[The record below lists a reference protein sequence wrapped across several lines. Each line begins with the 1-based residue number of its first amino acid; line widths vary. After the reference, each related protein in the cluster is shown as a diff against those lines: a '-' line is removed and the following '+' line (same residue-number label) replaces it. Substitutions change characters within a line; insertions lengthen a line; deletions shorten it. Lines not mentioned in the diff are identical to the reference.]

1 MATRHEEAVRLADA
15 YTAAWNSG
23 SPEGI
28 AHFFAPNGGIVI
40 NNGEPWRGRG
50 GVAQMAAGF
59 FADVPNLSLHC
70 DAVRAA
76 GDHVVFLWTFEG
88 THSGTKRR
96 VRVSG
101 WEEWDLDGER
111 KVKSSRGWYD
121 AKDYERQVSGSA

>member
-1 MATRHEEAVRLADA
+1 MAICHEEAVRVADA

-23 SPEGI
+23 SPQ
-28 AHFFAPNGGIVI
+28 AVANFFAPDGNIVI
-40 NNGEPWRGRG
+40 NNGEPWRSRG
-50 GVAQMAAGF
+50 GVTQMAAGF
-59 FADVPNLSLHC
+59 FADIPDLSLHC

-76 GDHVVFLWTFEG
+76 GHHVVFLWTFEG

-96 VRVSG
+96 VRVRG

-121 AKDYERQVSGSA
+121 AQDYERQVSGSA

>member
-1 MATRHEEAVRLADA
+1 MAIRHEEAVRLAEA

-23 SPEGI
+23 SPEGV
-28 AHFFAPNGGIVI
+28 AHFFAPNSSIVI

-59 FADVPNLSLHC
+59 FADIPDLSLHC
-70 DAVRAA
+70 DAARAA
-76 GDHVVFLWTFEG
+76 GDHVAFLWTFEG

-111 KVKSSRGWYD
+111 KVTSSRGWYD
-121 AKDYERQVSGSA
+121 AQDYERQVSGSA